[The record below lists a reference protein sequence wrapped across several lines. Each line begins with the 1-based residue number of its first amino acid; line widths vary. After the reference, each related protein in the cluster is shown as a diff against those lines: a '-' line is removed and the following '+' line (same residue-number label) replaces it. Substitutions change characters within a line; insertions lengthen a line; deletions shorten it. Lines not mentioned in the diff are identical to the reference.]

1 MMTKA
6 KRNGIS
12 NSGENSQALDE
23 LQSFF
28 RFEELSEDAAQR
40 LIRVMDT
47 FPGEIV
53 GEAVMNWMDTHIPT
67 RFNFPTVAQM
77 ESALIEARQKLEK
90 QKRDFHKTE
99 EAIPSPPNE
108 GFVSAISQLV
118 QKRLD
123 KREDYPTGQ
132 YAHDLEELDGEYP
145 YLGLKMAVAVNK
157 MYVDGKLN
165 YDEQGYILS
174 VWRQR
179 GIEKARDLV
188 RQQWQHP
195 GYIGRLLSIKQ
206 ERWQKISWGKPFAS

>member
-1 MMTKA
+1 MSPNK
-6 KRNGIS
+6 GS
-12 NSGENSQALDE
+12 NISQAIKGMVK
-23 LQSFF
+23 FF
-28 RFEELSEDAAQR
+28 GVDDFTEEAADKYRKVMGAYSE
-40 LIRVMDT
+40 
-47 FPGEIV
+47 EIM
-53 GEAVMNWMDTHIPT
+53 GEAVMYWMDTHRPT
-67 RFNFPTVAQM
+67 LYNFPTVAQM

-123 KREDYPTGQ
+123 KRKDYPTEQ

-145 YLGLKMAVAVNK
+145 YLGLKMAVVVNK
-157 MYVDGKLN
+157 MYVEGKLD
-165 YDEQGYILS
+165 YDEQGYILQ